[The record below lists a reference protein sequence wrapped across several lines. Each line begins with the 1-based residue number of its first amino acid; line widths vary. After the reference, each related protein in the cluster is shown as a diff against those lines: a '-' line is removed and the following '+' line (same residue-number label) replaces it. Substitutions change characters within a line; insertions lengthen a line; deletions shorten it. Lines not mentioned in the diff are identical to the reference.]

1 MNKPVVLI
9 TGGLTGIGRAAAV
22 AFAKKGAKVVVA
34 GRRDEAGKALVEELR
49 AFGSEAEF
57 INADVRKEDD
67 VRNMVDKTV
76 ARFGRLDVAVNN
88 AATEGA
94 VGPITDQTAESFA
107 ATFETNVLGVVLSM
121 KHEVRAMQA
130 QGSGSIINISST
142 YGHEGAAFASIYVGA
157 KHAVEGITKSVALE
171 IAKSGIRVNAVA
183 PGPTDTGMLT
193 RFTGT
198 AENKAAL
205 ATEVPLGRLGLSEEV
220 ADGIVFIASNEASF
234 ITGHVLNVDGGH
246 SANWPTEG
254 TTMTHTHQTA
264 PTQFVEASGH
274 SLRLPTL
281 RQIGRR
287 AARLQHALH
296 RHDGPLGPA
305 VTDGLAAT
313 REVILF
319 NNAGISSS
327 SGEVPTTIEDM
338 AANAAAF
345 IKALGLKQVDLLGF
359 SIGGIV
365 AQALTLAAPPLVRR
379 LILVGTG
386 PRSGEGMASLTP
398 EAQRIFGASYAEPD
412 QLWQH
417 VHFDA
422 TETSQAAGAAL
433 PEALPPAPRGPRSR
447 GERQGRA
454 CADRGAVQVG
464 RAAREAVRVPE
475 GDQAADAGGQRRQ
488 RRDRLHDQLVHPAAE
503 HSGRAADPLPR
514 RQPRLA
520 VPIPGALRPA
530 RVDVPVRVGCFSAFR
545 LRVPTPRTLND

>member
-1 MNKPVVLI
+1 MNEPVVLI

-34 GRRDEAGKALVEELR
+34 GRRDDAGKALVEELR

-198 AENKAAL
+198 AEKKATL
-205 ATEVPLGRLGLSEEV
+205 ATQVPLGRLGLSEEV
-220 ADGIVFIASNEASF
+220 AEGIVFIASNEASF

-246 SANWPTEG
+246 SAN
-254 TTMTHTHQTA
+254 
-264 PTQFVEASGH
+264 
-274 SLRLPTL
+274 
-281 RQIGRR
+281 
-287 AARLQHALH
+287 
-296 RHDGPLGPA
+296 
-305 VTDGLAAT
+305 
-313 REVILF
+313 
-319 NNAGISSS
+319 
-327 SGEVPTTIEDM
+327 
-338 AANAAAF
+338 
-345 IKALGLKQVDLLGF
+345 
-359 SIGGIV
+359 
-365 AQALTLAAPPLVRR
+365 
-379 LILVGTG
+379 
-386 PRSGEGMASLTP
+386 
-398 EAQRIFGASYAEPD
+398 
-412 QLWQH
+412 
-417 VHFDA
+417 
-422 TETSQAAGAAL
+422 
-433 PEALPPAPRGPRSR
+433 
-447 GERQGRA
+447 
-454 CADRGAVQVG
+454 
-464 RAAREAVRVPE
+464 
-475 GDQAADAGGQRRQ
+475 
-488 RRDRLHDQLVHPAAE
+488 
-503 HSGRAADPLPR
+503 
-514 RQPRLA
+514 
-520 VPIPGALRPA
+520 
-530 RVDVPVRVGCFSAFR
+530 
-545 LRVPTPRTLND
+545 